1 MLHTWHL
8 CCSGVNITSGPA
20 LSLSTHNWRQ
30 AAHQKFPDHPIT
42 EEATD
47 NKPGPGVLVYLT
59 PMGTGQTK
67 GASSHGW
74 GSPLHSFW
82 CCYGSAVE
90 SFSKV
95 ADSIFFYRCS
105 FPCSADAS
113 ILVHPKTLPCT
124 VHGHFFMRTQ
134 TLYELPTCQQL

>member
-1 MLHTWHL
+1 M
-8 CCSGVNITSGPA
+8 
-20 LSLSTHNWRQ
+20 
-30 AAHQKFPDHPIT
+30 
-42 EEATD
+42 
-47 NKPGPGVLVYLT
+47 LVYLT

-67 GASSHGW
+67 GANSHGW

-105 FPCSADAS
+105 FVAAQMPALLSTRRLCSARS
-113 ILVHPKTLPCT
+113 MGTSS
-124 VHGHFFMRTQ
+124 
-134 TLYELPTCQQL
+134 

>member
-1 MLHTWHL
+1 MLHTCYM
-8 CCSGVNITSGPA
+8 CCSGANITSGPA
-20 LSLSTHNWRQ
+20 LNLSTHNWRQ
-30 AAHQKFPDHPIT
+30 AAHSQFPDHPIT
-42 EEATD
+42 EADTD
-47 NKPGPGVLVYLT
+47 NEPGPGVLVYLT
-59 PMGTGQTK
+59 PMGTGQTR

-105 FPCSADAS
+105 FFCSGDAS
-113 ILVHPKTLPCT
+113 MFLHPKTLS
-124 VHGHFFMRTQ
+124 
-134 TLYELPTCQQL
+134 